1 MNRGRVGKVQ
11 HVHLRSY
18 SDSHWI
24 ILHLEKAKGMQ
35 EPLGNPFER
44 DSHLGSS
51 STVTVFPG
59 WSVFE
64 EDDAG

>member
-1 MNRGRVGKVQ
+1 MNRGRVEKVQ
-11 HVHLRSY
+11 RGHLCSY

-24 ILHLEKAKGMQ
+24 ILHLEKAKGME

-51 STVTVFPG
+51 STVFPG